1 MVRSYLRYP
10 HGALFLTIFGTLTPA
25 LAMSDGHFHVGM
37 HKFALRD
44 PVPQVQ
50 QPMSL
55 EIVEQIFNPRPAVS
69 NGFQLD
75 ELPKSETSELN
86 SNEN

>member
-1 MVRSYLRYP
+1 MVRRYLRNP
-10 HGALFLTIFGTLTPA
+10 HGALLAIFGTLSPA

-44 PVPQVQ
+44 PLPQVQ

-69 NGFQLD
+69 KDL
-75 ELPKSETSELN
+75 
-86 SNEN
+86 